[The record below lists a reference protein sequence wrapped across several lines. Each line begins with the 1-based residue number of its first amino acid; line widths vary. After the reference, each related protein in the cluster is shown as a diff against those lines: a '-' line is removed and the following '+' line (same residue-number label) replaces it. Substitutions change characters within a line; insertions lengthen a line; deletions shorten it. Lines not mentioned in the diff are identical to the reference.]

1 MKNKVTV
8 SLCSLS
14 DFRKSRTCVIDAS
27 MHCFFV
33 SFSSLLFHC
42 RCMLDLT
49 RQFLL
54 KKKKDLVFPQ
64 FIHLTL
70 TMIG

>member
-27 MHCFFV
+27 IRSNQTISIKKEKRSCL
-33 SFSSLLFHC
+33 SSVYPFNPDCDRYYVAKHK
-42 RCMLDLT
+42 
-49 RQFLL
+49 L
-54 KKKKDLVFPQ
+54 K
-64 FIHLTL
+64 
-70 TMIG
+70 